1 LLYAPLPKKELNLTR
16 IDLEKPANGRYEKAE
31 TATAAQV
38 LFVDDEEEIRL
49 TVEEY
54 LARQGYAVT
63 TVGNGL
69 DALELV
75 KDREFDVV
83 LTDLKMPRF
92 SGLDLLKAI
101 KEDQPDLEV
110 IILTGYGTVKT
121 AVEALKLGGY
131 DYIQKP
137 IKLDRVGHLIAQIC
151 EKRKMQKEN
160 LLLKGRL
167 QERYRYDDL
176 IGASPRMQQIF
187 EVIARISGK
196 DATVLIQGE
205 SGTGKEVVAK
215 VIQKNS
221 GRRDKP
227 FVSLNCGAIVEGL
240 LESELFGHVR
250 GAFTG
255 AIKDRVGL
263 FESANEGT
271 IFLDEISEMPQPLQ
285 VKLLRAI
292 QERQIRPVG
301 ASKERDVDVR
311 IIAATNRNAEEL
323 LNEGI
328 MRKDLFYRLN
338 VISIKMPPLR
348 ERKEDIPLLT
358 NYFISKFGRND
369 NKGNAVRISPEAMYA
384 LLEYHWP
391 GNVRELENVVE
402 RAFALGQGA
411 TIELPD
417 LPVEIRKGS
426 GMQREKEITT
436 FSLRE
441 NEISLIK
448 NALLKSNG
456 KKAPAAKLLEIDV
469 STLYRKVAKYGIQ
482 P

>member
-1 LLYAPLPKKELNLTR
+1 MNLTKM
-16 IDLEKPANGRYEKAE
+16 DLGKSAHGLFESVETSTPAE
-31 TATAAQV
+31 V

-54 LARQGYAVT
+54 LSGQGYAVT
-63 TVGNGL
+63 TVDNGL
-69 DALELV
+69 AAIELV
-75 KDREFDVV
+75 KERNFDVV
-83 LTDLKMPRF
+83 LTDLKMPKF
-92 SGLDLLKAI
+92 SGLELLKAI
-101 KEDQPDLEV
+101 KEHRPDLEV
-110 IILTGYGTVKT
+110 VILTGFGTVKT

-137 IKLDRVGHLIAQIC
+137 IKLDRVGHLVGQIC
-151 EKRKMQKEN
+151 EKRKIQKEN

-176 IGASPRMQQIF
+176 IGASPKMQQIY
-187 EVIARISGK
+187 EIIARISGK
-196 DATVLIQGE
+196 DSTVLIQGE

-221 GRRDKP
+221 SRKDKP
-227 FVSLNCGAIVEGL
+227 FVSLNCSAIVEGI

-255 AIKDRVGL
+255 AVKDRVGL
-263 FESANEGT
+263 FESANKGT
-271 IFLDEISEMPQPLQ
+271 IFLDEISEMPQQLQ

-292 QERQIRPVG
+292 QEKQIRPVG
-301 ASKERDVDVR
+301 ASRELSVDVR
-311 IIAATNRNAEEL
+311 IIAATNRDAGEL
-323 LNEGI
+323 LNEGR

-338 VISIKMPPLR
+338 VISIKMPPLN
-348 ERKEDIPLLT
+348 ERKEDIPLLV
-358 NYFISKFGRND
+358 NYFISKFGRTD
-369 NKGNAVRISPEAMYA
+369 NKRDAARISPEAMYA
-384 LLEYHWP
+384 LLDHHWP
-391 GNVRELENVVE
+391 GNVRELENVIE
-402 RAFALGQGA
+402 RAFALGQGE

-417 LPVEIRKGS
+417 LPVEVRSGS
-426 GMQREKEITT
+426 GLHREKAIAT

-448 NALLKSNG
+448 KALLKSNG
-456 KKAPAAKLLEIDV
+456 KKALAAKLLEIDA

>member
-1 LLYAPLPKKELNLTR
+1 MTKIEVKES
-16 IDLEKPANGRYEKAE
+16 DDGRYETTEPAIPAE
-31 TATAAQV
+31 V
-38 LFVDDEEEIRL
+38 LFVDDEEEIRV

-54 LARQGYAVT
+54 LSRLGYAVT
-63 TVGNGL
+63 AVDNGL
-69 DALELV
+69 KALGLV
-75 KDREFDVV
+75 KEREFDVV
-83 LTDLKMPRF
+83 LTDLKMPKF
-92 SGLDLLKAI
+92 SGLELLKAI
-101 KEDQPDLEV
+101 KDHRPELEV

-151 EKRKMQKEN
+151 EKRKLQKEN

-167 QERYRYDDL
+167 QEHYRYDDL
-176 IGASPRMQQIF
+176 IGASPRMQEIY

-196 DATVLIQGE
+196 DPTVLIQGE

-221 GRRDKP
+221 DRKDKP
-227 FVSLNCGAIVEGL
+227 FVSLNCSAIVEGI
-240 LESELFGHVR
+240 LESELFGHVK

-263 FESANEGT
+263 FETANTGT
-271 IFLDEISEMPQPLQ
+271 IFLDEISEMPQQLQ

-292 QERQIRPVG
+292 QEKKIRPVG
-301 ASKERDVDVR
+301 ASKELGVDVR
-311 IIAATNRNAEEL
+311 IIAATNRNAGEL
-323 LNEGI
+323 LDDGK

-338 VISIKMPPLR
+338 VVSIKMPPLR

-358 NYFISKFGRND
+358 NYFISKFGRTG
-369 NKGNAVRISPEAMYA
+369 NKKDVGRISPEAMYT
-384 LLEYHWP
+384 LLDHDWP
-391 GNVRELENVVE
+391 GNVRELENVIE
-402 RAFALGQGA
+402 RAFALGRGG

-417 LPVEIRKGS
+417 LPAEIRQGS
-426 GMQREKEITT
+426 EINREKEIPTL
-436 FSLRE
+436 SLRE

-448 NALLKSNG
+448 RALLQTNG
-456 KKAPAAKLLEIDV
+456 RKGPAAKLLKIDA
-469 STLYRKVAKYGIQ
+469 STLYRKITKYDLQ